1 MKVRST
7 KIFLN
12 MVSNMAVSYLLFFA
26 GISQTENRAV
36 CFVVAVLLHYTLL
49 VTWFWKAA
57 YAYEVY
63 LSLVKVQLV
72 HTYRYELNNS
82 FFTHCNIL
90 KICHSHQKQS
100 KRFCVLE
107 FCVTMIYKYYFNTIY
122 PYIYRVSQKKGD

>member
-72 HTYRYELNNS
+72 HTYRYELNN
-82 FFTHCNIL
+82 
-90 KICHSHQKQS
+90 
-100 KRFCVLE
+100 
-107 FCVTMIYKYYFNTIY
+107 YFLTL
-122 PYIYRVSQKKGD
+122 